1 MIRVS
6 GLHEQLE
13 AAVFIDPTPD
23 GLSPREQLAQIG
35 RVVRRQLETA

>member
-13 AAVFIDPTPD
+13 AAVIERSADGMTPSSSC
-23 GLSPREQLAQIG
+23 G
-35 RVVRRQLETA
+35 